1 MGIHIN
7 RLSQNITY
15 KSTEY
20 NARRV
25 PNREKK
31 KKKNDLDKKDPQDMG
46 IHTNKLAQNIIVQ
59 LKSTTRQKKRG
70 MIEQNEQDNG
80 NEDRMATDNDLKQK

>member
-1 MGIHIN
+1 
-7 RLSQNITY
+7 
-15 KSTEY
+15 
-20 NARRV
+20 
-25 PNREKK
+25 
-31 KKKNDLDKKDPQDMG
+31 MG

>member
-31 KKKNDLDKKDPQDMG
+31 KKK
-46 IHTNKLAQNIIVQ
+46 
-59 LKSTTRQKKRG
+59 KRR
-70 MIEQNEQDNG
+70 MIEQSKQDNG
-80 NEDRMATDNDLKQK
+80 NEDRMAMGNNIKQK